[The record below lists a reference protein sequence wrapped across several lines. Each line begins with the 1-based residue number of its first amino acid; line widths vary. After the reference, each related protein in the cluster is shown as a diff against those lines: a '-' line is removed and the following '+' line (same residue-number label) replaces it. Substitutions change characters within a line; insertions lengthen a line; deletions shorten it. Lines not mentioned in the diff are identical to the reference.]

1 MYARP
6 RLALPVPRSPET
18 ARQLAE
24 ECRRLITTRVRLR
37 HEAAAL
43 VGGIGAA

>member
-24 ECRRLITTRVRLR
+24 DCRRLIITRVRLR

-43 VGGIGAA
+43 VGGIGAP